1 MALLEQ
7 QIRGEALQGRS
18 ISRRSSPFLLIKNGS
33 GKPPVFVAHG
43 LCGTVQVSELAK
55 HFLTSN
61 PVYGIQGKG
70 IDGLEAPFDR
80 VEDMASFYL
89 AAIKNVDAEG
99 PYILVGYSFGG
110 LVALEMA
117 QRLLD
122 EGKHVALLVLID
134 AYPHPRYLRWWQRQS
149 LSVTRARGHFNQM
162 RELPLRSAWTYLRR
176 GLGRRL
182 HITRTL
188 EERPGSPLNLPFA
201 ASALQ
206 RVKQNAFVAYA
217 NYQPRFYRGKINF
230 VTAEKKSF
238 FPEDPA
244 AVWSGLAS
252 ELEIE
257 VIPGHHL
264 NIVTT
269 EFKPLAAALTRYIER
284 ATPAPKLG

>member
-1 MALLEQ
+1 VSLLEQ
-7 QIRGEALQGRS
+7 QIRSEAPQGRS
-18 ISRRSSPFLLIKNGS
+18 ISPRSSPFLLIKNGS
-33 GKPPVFVAHG
+33 SKPPIFIAHG
-43 LCGTVQVSELAK
+43 LCGTVQVAELAK
-55 HFLTSN
+55 HIHTGN

-70 IDGLEAPFDR
+70 IDGLEEPFDR
-80 VEDMASFYL
+80 VEDMARFYL
-89 AAIKNVDAEG
+89 RAIKNLDAEG

-122 EGKHVALLVLID
+122 EGKHVTLLVLID
-134 AYPHPRYLRWWQRQS
+134 AYPHPRYLRWWQRQR
-149 LSVTRARGHFNQM
+149 LVLTRARGHFNQM
-162 RELPLRSAWTYLRR
+162 RELPLRSACAYFGR
-176 GLGRRL
+176 GLERRL

-188 EERPGSPLNLPFA
+188 EESLGSPLNLPFA
-201 ASALQ
+201 AAALQ

-217 NYQPRFYRGKINF
+217 NYEPRFYRGKINF

-244 AVWSGLAS
+244 SVWSALAS

-257 VIPGHHL
+257 AIPGHHL

-269 EFKPLAAALTRYIER
+269 EFQPLASALTRYIR
-284 ATPAPKLG
+284 RVNGS

>member
-1 MALLEQ
+1 MALVEP
-7 QIRGEALQGRS
+7 QIRNEAPQGRS

-33 GKPPVFVAHG
+33 GKPPVFIAHG

-55 HFLTSN
+55 SILTSN

-70 IDGLEAPFDR
+70 IDGLDAPFDR

-89 AAIKNVDAEG
+89 AAIKNLDAEG
-99 PYILVGYSFGG
+99 PYIFVGYSFGG

-117 QRLLD
+117 QRLQD
-122 EGKHVALLVLID
+122 EGKQIALLVLID

-149 LSVTRARGHFNQM
+149 LSLTRVKGHFNKM
-162 RELPLRSAWTYLRR
+162 RELPLGKAWAYFSR

-201 ASALQ
+201 GSALQ
-206 RVKQNAFVAYA
+206 LVKQNAFVAYA

-230 VTAEKKSF
+230 ITAEKKSF
-238 FPEDPA
+238 FPKDPV

-257 VIPGHHL
+257 EIPGHHL

-269 EFKPLAAALTRYIER
+269 EFKPLAAALTKYIQR
-284 ATPAPKLG
+284 VSPAQ

>member
-1 MALLEQ
+1 VALVEQ
-7 QIRGEALQGRS
+7 QTRNQAPQGRS
-18 ISRRSSPFLLIKNGS
+18 ISRRSSPFLLIKDGS
-33 GKPPVFVAHG
+33 GKPPVFIAHG

-55 HFLTSN
+55 HILTSN

-89 AAIKNVDAEG
+89 AAIKNVDGEG

-134 AYPHPRYLRWWQRQS
+134 TYPHPRYLRWSQRQR
-149 LSVTRARGHFNQM
+149 LSFTRAKGHFNRM
-162 RELPLRSAWTYLRR
+162 RELPLGTAWTYFSR
-176 GLGRRL
+176 GLKRRL
-182 HITRTL
+182 HMTKTI
-188 EERPGSPLNLPFA
+188 EESLGSPLNLPFA

-238 FPEDPA
+238 FPEDPRS
-244 AVWSGLAS
+244 VWSNLAA
-252 ELEIE
+252 ELEVE
-257 VIPGHHL
+257 VIAGNHL

-269 EFKPLAAALTRYIER
+269 EFGSLAAALTSYIQR
-284 ATPAPKLG
+284 VSGSH

>member
-1 MALLEQ
+1 MTLLEQ
-7 QIRGEALQGRS
+7 QIRSEAPRGRG
-18 ISRRSSPFLLIKNGS
+18 ISPELSPFLLIKNGS
-33 GKPPVFVAHG
+33 GKPPIFIAHG
-43 LCGTVQVSELAK
+43 LCGTVQVAELAK
-55 HFLTSN
+55 HIHTSN

-70 IDGLEAPFDR
+70 IDGLEQPLDR
-80 VEDMASFYL
+80 VEDMARFYL
-89 AAIKNVDAEG
+89 EAIENLDAEG

-117 QRLLD
+117 QCLSNKR
-122 EGKHVALLVLID
+122 KHVSLLVLID
-134 AYPHPRYLRWWQRQS
+134 AYPHPRYLPWLQRQR
-149 LSVTRARGHFNQM
+149 LLVTRAKGHLNRM
-162 RELPLRSAWTYLRR
+162 RELPLRSAWAYFGR
-176 GLGRRL
+176 GIERRL

-188 EERPGSPLNLPFA
+188 EESQGSPLNLPFA
-201 ASALQ
+201 AAALQ

-244 AVWSGLAS
+244 SVWSDLAS
-252 ELEIE
+252 ELEVE

-269 EFKPLAAALTRYIER
+269 EFEPLASALTRYIR
-284 ATPAPKLG
+284 RVAATQ